1 MKISKELLKGSTS
14 IMVLKVISEGDCY
27 GYQIIQKI
35 AQRSGE
41 VFRLNEGT
49 LYPILHTMEKEGYLD
64 SYRRESEAGR
74 ERKYYTITAQGKLQL
89 AARME
94 EWSAY
99 TEAVG
104 GVLAGESV

>member
-1 MKISKELLKGSTS
+1 
-14 IMVLKVISEGDCY
+14 MVLKVISEGDCY
-27 GYQIIQKI
+27 GYQIIQTI